1 MEEMIQAPRTKKKKL
16 WLIPVCLVLLAA
28 VAAIAAYFATEDSR
42 QYEAAQALYDQAA
55 YVEAAQAYEA
65 LGSYQDAPQRAK
77 RAWYLQANILREE
90 GNYPQALEIYT
101 ELADYE
107 NSAQY
112 VSECSYQLGLAAQ
125 KAGELDEAIDWFAKA
140 TDDYNDARD
149 LRLQA
154 VYERGH
160 ELYFGRN
167 SEEADPYFA
176 ILQQEA
182 PEYYIPHFLDPR
194 DAIAY
199 LKAIKEPIA
208 SATVAVRN
216 MSPFYEN
223 MAYWNAAVQQSL
235 GYQFATVE
243 YDEKA
248 GTVTLEPDY
257 YPGQKILWAWQAGD
271 LSELSPRQQRT
282 CEAALELVE
291 QAKDETESTEE
302 LELWLHDWICT
313 HVEYDSPYT
322 YVYPEDYV
330 GLEELT
336 CIGAILDGK
345 ANCQGYTD
353 AFYLLCNLAGIET
366 HKVFGSAG
374 EGHCWN
380 AVRLDGWLYTV
391 DVTFNDSYF
400 EDPNE
405 RNYIWYNNALDM
417 NQYTVWGGVSQFEK
431 MVFLED
437 LSKTYYAQK
446 DLVFQD
452 LDSAVRKLLKLFKS
466 GGAGIYY
473 AVVDGTGFD
482 SDDFYDAVEDNFE
495 SSGLTSVQW
504 MEVTEHYKEDSY
516 IAVYFE

>member
-1 MEEMIQAPRTKKKKL
+1 M
-16 WLIPVCLVLLAA
+16 
-28 VAAIAAYFATEDSR
+28 
-42 QYEAAQALYDQAA
+42 
-55 YVEAAQAYEA
+55 
-65 LGSYQDAPQRAK
+65 
-77 RAWYLQANILREE
+77 
-90 GNYPQALEIYT
+90 
-101 ELADYE
+101 
-107 NSAQY
+107 
-112 VSECSYQLGLAAQ
+112 
-125 KAGELDEAIDWFAKA
+125 
-140 TDDYNDARD
+140 
-149 LRLQA
+149 
-154 VYERGH
+154 
-160 ELYFGRN
+160 
-167 SEEADPYFA
+167 
-176 ILQQEA
+176 
-182 PEYYIPHFLDPR
+182 
-194 DAIAY
+194 
-199 LKAIKEPIA
+199 
-208 SATVAVRN
+208 
-216 MSPFYEN
+216 
-223 MAYWNAAVQQSL
+223 
-235 GYQFATVE
+235 
-243 YDEKA
+243 
-248 GTVTLEPDY
+248 
-257 YPGQKILWAWQAGD
+257 
-271 LSELSPRQQRT
+271 
-282 CEAALELVE
+282 
-291 QAKDETESTEE
+291 
-302 LELWLHDWICT
+302 
-313 HVEYDSPYT
+313 EYDSPYT

-380 AVRLDGWLYTV
+380 AVRLDGWQYTV
-391 DVTFNDSYF
+391 DVTFNDSYI